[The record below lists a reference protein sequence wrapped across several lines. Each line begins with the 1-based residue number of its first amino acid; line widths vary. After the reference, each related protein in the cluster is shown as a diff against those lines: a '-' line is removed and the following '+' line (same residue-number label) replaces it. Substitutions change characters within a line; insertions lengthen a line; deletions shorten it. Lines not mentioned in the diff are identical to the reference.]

1 MLSNIQRVAFD
12 DGRDTMAMNLPLPLS
27 EPFIKKY
34 QSMPLFDQLIDFI
47 LIKMLESSTTLI
59 FQKRLDVRMVT
70 TAYDSTFVVL
80 CKDEGPSY

>member
-47 LIKMLESSTTLI
+47 LIKM
-59 FQKRLDVRMVT
+59 
-70 TAYDSTFVVL
+70 
-80 CKDEGPSY
+80 